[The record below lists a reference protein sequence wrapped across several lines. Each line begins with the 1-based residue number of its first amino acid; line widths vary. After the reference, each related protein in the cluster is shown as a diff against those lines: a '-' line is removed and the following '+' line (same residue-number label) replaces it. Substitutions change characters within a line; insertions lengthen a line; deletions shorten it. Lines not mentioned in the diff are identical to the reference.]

1 MSSFKLPEFLPPDFT
16 APHLL
21 NAPVVRFEPVQRAG
35 VAPPG
40 YHATSIYPE
49 YFHVSRA
56 KWTLAKDSR
65 MDCVAVLLA
74 DGSIEVR
81 EFRLL
86 EPGDLVAC
94 GRRENGEDGI
104 LVHVEPFGWR
114 PEAREKFAFRTRVS
128 RETSFSYDYDEL
140 YNLLE
145 HDRQNGFILWVLGPA
160 VAFDKDSRDSIC
172 AVIEAGFVHAVLA
185 GNALATHDI
194 EAALFGT
201 ALGQDIYTK
210 RHAELSH
217 YKHLDAINRVRAL
230 GSIRQAVEAG
240 VVKDGIMASLV
251 KRGVPFVLAGSIR
264 DDGPMPDVIA
274 DSAEAQDKMRELAKR
289 ATTVIAMAT
298 QLHSIATGNMTPSY
312 RVMENGTVRPVYFF
326 VVDMSEFAANK
337 LADRGSLTARSILT
351 NTQDFVVNLRRR
363 LISRKP
369 RNPARRGGGAGG

>member
-1 MSSFKLPEFLPPDFT
+1 MPPFILPEFRPPDFT
-16 APHLL
+16 VPPLDDAPL
-21 NAPVVRFEPVQRAG
+21 VQFKKVERAG
-35 VAPPG
+35 VAPWG

-49 YFHVSRA
+49 YFQVRKA
-56 KWTLAKDSR
+56 EWVLAADSR
-65 MDCVAVLLA
+65 MDCVAVLQA
-74 DGSIEVR
+74 GGSIEVR

-86 EPGDLVAC
+86 KPGDHVVC

-104 LVHVEPFGWR
+104 FVHVEAFGWER
-114 PEAREKFAFRTRVS
+114 EACEKFAFRTRVS

-145 HDRQNGFILWVLGPA
+145 HDRGNGFILWVLGPA
-160 VAFDKDSRDSIC
+160 VAFDKDSRDAVC
-172 AVIEAGFVHAVLA
+172 AIIDAGFVHAVLA

-194 EAALFGT
+194 EAAIFGT

-210 RHAELSH
+210 KHAELSH
-217 YKHLDAINRVRAL
+217 YKHLDAINRIRGT
-230 GSIRQAVEAG
+230 GSIKAAVEAG
-240 VVKDGIMASLV
+240 IVKDGIMASLV

-264 DDGPMPDVIA
+264 DDGPMPEVIA
-274 DSAEAQDKMRELAKR
+274 DSAHAQDLMRALARR

-312 RVMENGTVRPVYFF
+312 RVMDDGTVRPVYFF
-326 VVDMSEFAANK
+326 VIDMSEFAANK

-363 LISRKP
+363 LM
-369 RNPARRGGGAGG
+369 